1 MGELRA
7 LALSARPFKSVQM
20 SENNKKNQSSGSE
33 NYYELKTDAVNRLV
47 NANSVPQ
54 PKKMTVDPGA
64 QYRSKNFLAKIPN
77 WVKSLFIKFWFNGAV
92 CFFIFWGLGM
102 LVPNLLDMLFVFGT
116 VLGIVTDIF
125 VNNIFRFIETYP
137 GQNKKWMLIYKKS
150 NWTIFPNIAY
160 SILVLFCVFYLY
172 NFINYAIVDVAGG
185 EFMFGVEPIAF
196 GFLYLVVDMFFIS
209 IKNMILSIV
218 GDAMA
223 ENGKK
228 PKK

>member
-1 MGELRA
+1 
-7 LALSARPFKSVQM
+7 M

-47 NANSVPQ
+47 NADSVPQ

-64 QYRSKNFLAKIPN
+64 QYRSKNFLAKIPS
-77 WVKSLFIKFWFNGAV
+77 WVKTLFIKFWFNGAA

-102 LVPNLLDMLFVFGT
+102 LVPNLLDMLVIFGV
-116 VLGIVTDIF
+116 VLGLITDIF
-125 VNNIFRFIETYP
+125 VNNILRFVETYP
-137 GQNKKWMLIYKKS
+137 GQNKKWMLISKKS
-150 NWTIFPNIAY
+150 NWTIFPNMIY
-160 SILVLFCVFYLY
+160 SIVVLFCVFYLY

-196 GFLYLVVDMFFIS
+196 GLLYLVVDMFFIS

-218 GDAMA
+218 GDAM
-223 ENGKK
+223 EQNGEK

>member
-7 LALSARPFKSVQM
+7 WALSARPFKSVQM

-47 NANSVPQ
+47 NAESVPQ
-54 PKKMTVDPGA
+54 PKKMTVDPGRE
-64 QYRSKNFLAKIPN
+64 YRSKNFLAKIPN
-77 WVKSLFIKFWFNGAV
+77 WVKILFIKFWFNGAA

-102 LVPNLLDMLFVFGT
+102 LVPDILDMIVIFGI
-116 VLGIVTDIF
+116 VLGLITDIF
-125 VNNIFRFIETYP
+125 VNNILRFVETYP
-137 GQNKKWMLIYKKS
+137 GQNKRWMLISKKS
-150 NWTIFPNIAY
+150 NWTIFPNMAY

-172 NFINYAIVDVAGG
+172 NFINYAIIDVAGG
-185 EFMFGVEPIAF
+185 EFMIGVEPIAF

-209 IKNMILSIV
+209 IKNMIVSIV
-218 GDAMA
+218 ADAMA
-223 ENGKK
+223 QNGVK